1 GDRQRPACDLGFRV
15 GVPDE
20 PAEPDAGARGRNGL
34 RDGEPGG
41 QLRLVERR
49 EGDRFVRRKGGRAR
63 SGGGRETLRGDV
75 SGWAAGDAGETRGMN
90 ETQRLEKLLAGDN
103 GGSVTLPRRDAQ
115 ELAQKLKV
123 RGNPGA
129 AARLVELLNSPGD
142 VDLDPEEAKTLLDQ
156 LRESGRRW
164 VFGTNEPR
172 ELPSMKAAEAEP
184 EPERQPEA
192 E

>member
-1 GDRQRPACDLGFRV
+1 
-15 GVPDE
+15 
-20 PAEPDAGARGRNGL
+20 
-34 RDGEPGG
+34 
-41 QLRLVERR
+41 
-49 EGDRFVRRKGGRAR
+49 
-63 SGGGRETLRGDV
+63 
-75 SGWAAGDAGETRGMN
+75 MN
-90 ETQRLEKLLAGDN
+90 ETQRLETLLGAGN
-103 GGSVTLPRRDAQ
+103 GGSVRLPRRDAQ

-172 ELPSMKAAEAEP
+172 ELPSMQAAEAEP

-192 E
+192 EPQSEAEPEPELEREPDLEPEPEPTPEPEPAPEPPQKRGFFRRLFGRPAKKA

>member
-1 GDRQRPACDLGFRV
+1 
-15 GVPDE
+15 
-20 PAEPDAGARGRNGL
+20 
-34 RDGEPGG
+34 
-41 QLRLVERR
+41 
-49 EGDRFVRRKGGRAR
+49 
-63 SGGGRETLRGDV
+63 
-75 SGWAAGDAGETRGMN
+75 MN

-184 EPERQPEA
+184 EPERHPEA
-192 E
+192 EPQSEAEPEPELEREPDLEPEPEPTPEPEPAPEPPQKRGFFRRLFGKSDE

>member
-1 GDRQRPACDLGFRV
+1 
-15 GVPDE
+15 
-20 PAEPDAGARGRNGL
+20 
-34 RDGEPGG
+34 
-41 QLRLVERR
+41 
-49 EGDRFVRRKGGRAR
+49 
-63 SGGGRETLRGDV
+63 
-75 SGWAAGDAGETRGMN
+75 MN
-90 ETQRLEKLLAGDN
+90 ETQRLETLLGGGN
-103 GGSVTLPRRDAQ
+103 GGSVRLPRRDAQ

-192 E
+192 EPQSEAEPEPELEREPDLEPEPEPTPEPEPAPEPPQKRGFFRRLFGKSDE